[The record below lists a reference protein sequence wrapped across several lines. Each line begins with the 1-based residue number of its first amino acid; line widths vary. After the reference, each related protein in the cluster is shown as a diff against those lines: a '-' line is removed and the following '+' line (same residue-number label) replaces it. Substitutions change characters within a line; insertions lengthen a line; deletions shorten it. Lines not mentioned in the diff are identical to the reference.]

1 MKKAAALGYDPER
14 DRAPKVLAKGIG
26 RLAERIIAV
35 AKEYDVPIYEDSAL
49 IDILVKLDYYEEIPE
64 ELYKAI
70 AEILIFVYTKD
81 IEYGKKYVKQGQ
93 KG

>member
-35 AKEYDVPIYEDSAL
+35 AKEYDVPIYEDPAL

-81 IEYGKKYVKQGQ
+81 IEYGKKHVE
-93 KG
+93 